1 MGPRHQPSP
10 RERGKEEEKHTGDLT
25 LWGWAFF
32 RLGRA
37 ASPARLRQ
45 WPCPALRC
53 SPGRA
58 PRGGGVGCRRFSAGR
73 GGAGLEDASC
83 GEGGAAGASLPAWA
97 DAATPLHH
105 QPPPLART
113 LFLPHPAASLP
124 GLDSSAASPLRL
136 LPGVL
141 GPFRRVI
148 GQRAGGSSA
157 PFGWPALAPAPRAAL
172 RRFPRA
178 RDRPPPERAWPPI
191 KEAGRARRRHYP
203 LRSEQGGTEAAEP
216 RRFLQHP
223 RPDAPTAPT
232 PRSR

>member
-1 MGPRHQPSP
+1 MALPRPSLQSWK
-10 RERGKEEEKHTGDLT
+10 GSQ
-25 LWGWAFF
+25 
-32 RLGRA
+32 GRR
-37 ASPARLRQ
+37 SGLPKIL
-45 WPCPALRC
+45 
-53 SPGRA
+53 
-58 PRGGGVGCRRFSAGR
+58 CRAGR
-73 GGAGLEDASC
+73 GRIGGCPLR
-83 GEGGAAGASLPAWA
+83 EGGAAGASLPAWA
-97 DAATPLHH
+97 DAATSLHH
-105 QPPPLART
+105 QPPALARA

>member
-1 MGPRHQPSP
+1 MGLGVFPAGTRSIPSQTAAMALPRPSLQSWK
-10 RERGKEEEKHTGDLT
+10 GSQ
-25 LWGWAFF
+25 
-32 RLGRA
+32 GR
-37 ASPARLRQ
+37 
-45 WPCPALRC
+45 
-53 SPGRA
+53 
-58 PRGGGVGCRRFSAGR
+58 RGGWRRFSAGR
-73 GGAGLEDASC
+73 GGARLEDASC

-97 DAATPLHH
+97 EAATPLHH
-105 QPPPLART
+105 QPPPLARA
-113 LFLPHPAASLP
+113 LFLPHPPAALP
-124 GLDSSAASPLRL
+124 GLDSSAALPLRL
-136 LPGVL
+136 LPRAL

-191 KEAGRARRRHYP
+191 KEAGRARRRHYS
-203 LRSEQGGTEAAEP
+203 LRSERGGTEAAEP

-223 RPDAPTAPT
+223 RPDAPTALT